1 MQQLAVCFTNNSS
14 LSKSLN
20 LVVDEKNKTQL
31 IYLLQ
36 NCSWNVIIY
45 IEKLKQE
52 KPPDWHG
59 SVYRRNPLEIC
70 NVSLSIINKSHS
82 RFPLKYIIINT
93 VFRTIRVCWYTF
105 SLHLSLIL
113 LTLWRKNTYNGVHT
127 MWSMIAVRY
136 NVWSNLTGII
146 YSNYMYAYCV
156 IL

>member
-1 MQQLAVCFTNNSS
+1 MLGEKHFSKRTPKSNINKSFKAMGKSMQQLAVCFTNNSS
-14 LSKSLN
+14 LSKSHN
-20 LVVDEKNKTQL
+20 LVVDENNKTQL
-31 IYLLQ
+31 IQLLQ
-36 NCSWNVIIY
+36 NCSWKCKNLY
-45 IEKLKQE
+45 WKIEAR

-59 SVYRRNPLEIC
+59 NVYRRNPLEIG

-127 MWSMIAVRY
+127 M
-136 NVWSNLTGII
+136 
-146 YSNYMYAYCV
+146 
-156 IL
+156 